1 MGEKMADNFQSKSLS
16 LKEVS
21 KVYHSNIIK
30 MKTKQNKKVSQME
43 ARQGMKIKTTITHH
57 LCDLLKAYYIPV
69 LHSVYTMIYLT
80 IKCIHT
86 HKQ

>member
-21 KVYHSNIIK
+21 KVYHSNTIK

-43 ARQGMKIKTTITHH
+43 AWQGMKIKTTITHH
-57 LCDLLKAYYIPV
+57 PCDLLRAHYTPGIVPSTV
-69 LHSVYTMIYLT
+69 LPLF
-80 IKCIHT
+80 T
-86 HKQ
+86 HQNTPTS